1 MVIISGIKKEN
12 QEYLYYTLIYGNNS
26 FHYWLPKNVSP
37 YHSPVRE
44 IFHPF
49 MYEDIEVQKDK

>member
-1 MVIISGIKKEN
+1 MVIISRIKEN

-37 YHSPVRE
+37 YHSPVRKY
-44 IFHPF
+44 FTLLCMKTLKF
-49 MYEDIEVQKDK
+49 KRDK